1 MQNCRGRKSLYS
13 LRSRHRC
20 FGGRSE
26 SRNFEDAR
34 TRGKLKRS
42 CSPRALYKHLPKK
55 LSPNHQANPCKSP
68 MHELLVY
75 VEEFDK
81 IYPCQAKLV
90 KTSLILQWRVQAFRC
105 LAVADSEEGPERQ
118 KEKIGGTAPLPH
130 PYLTVLIR
138 RCFVR
143 FFTSS
148 THLPAAMN

>member
-81 IYPCQAKLV
+81 IYPCQSKLV

-105 LAVADSEEGPERQ
+105 LAVADPGEGPEGQR
-118 KEKIGGTAPLPH
+118 EKIGGTASLPPL
-130 PYLTVLIR
+130 ISR
-138 RCFVR
+138 
-143 FFTSS
+143 S
-148 THLPAAMN
+148 